1 MEIGQIVAQGKIVVV
16 LSKTVEIMDLTLV
29 LNEPMLQLYYL
40 RNR

>member
-1 MEIGQIVAQGKIVVV
+1 MEIGQIVAQGKTVVV

-29 LNEPMLQLYYL
+29 LNEPVLLLYYL